1 MMNNFLAY
9 LIFGLLAINTLLSLY
24 ILLFR
29 AGQLQRIQA
38 KMDAL
43 CDYLN
48 VELFVSV
55 GIPEKYKAVK
65 REKDEKNTEK

>member
-29 AGQLQRIQA
+29 SGQLQRIQA

-65 REKDEKNTEK
+65 REKAEENAEK